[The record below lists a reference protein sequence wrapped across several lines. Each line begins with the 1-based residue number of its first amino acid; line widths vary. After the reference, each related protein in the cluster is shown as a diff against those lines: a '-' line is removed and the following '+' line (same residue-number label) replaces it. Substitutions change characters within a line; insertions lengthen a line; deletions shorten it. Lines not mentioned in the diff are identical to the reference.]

1 MTYYLNAC
9 LCGLWSAVS
18 FSHVFETVDDD
29 TVPESS
35 SSKTESQI
43 KTLEALL
50 ETRCTLSSHA
60 HVFELSVTL

>member
-1 MTYYLNAC
+1 
-9 LCGLWSAVS
+9 VS

-50 ETRCTLSSHA
+50 EDLKKRKSGSSSGA
-60 HVFELSVTL
+60 SNG